1 MCNKSNKC
9 NECDNRIISCGCK
22 DPVNLKCTY
31 YKGDTLMPLQIEDDM
46 DGETIIKIIND
57 YLKDLIIDLQ
67 VDPTIIESIGTGSE
81 IYKGLSTGFRHQ
93 IRSLVEGVGITIE
106 ETEEEIKISVSSEFL
121 TQIESVG
128 TGEEI
133 FKGLFGGIH
142 QFRSIGSSDDSV
154 RVTTSGDGNTVDLKV
169 TIPEIP
175 TLDYPVIESEDIG
188 DSTQGVSLRKDVLGK
203 KIGIRRLQSP
213 DFIILETPEGSIEIK
228 SAGGGSN
235 STDWFLD
242 VNFVRPSNWGQSQ
255 NPKEVITYSTSML
268 EIAPGIYTNGQEV
281 KVPKGTLNDPFKT
294 YEEYLL
300 KRIYGA
306 GGGGTGTPSKV
317 NPRYPQMT
325 LQILSGVTTASEI
338 EVNSTI
344 LRLRNKT
351 PIYYTGTREYA
362 IDYKSIYDAMPVDGA
377 GKALYP
383 MINSIMGEGYITRET
398 GFGLVRA
405 KAGSKTLGAVA
416 ALDVVGEGDYG
427 IIFQE
432 GANLSNFV
440 PIFKAD
446 GVTRLMNGGFEVS
459 GWQGQPP
466 VTPLILI
473 EGVSPNWWT
482 STFNGTKVFIQTK
495 TQVGIELKNKA
506 SLTSSADKFM
516 YQVINQYIGYEKI
529 LLDTAAFTTEE
540 RALVNYYSPVSAPVN
555 NPGIFYKPY
564 DTYSIF
570 KLNEETQVRI
580 ENLKTE
586 ANGFHAFAAMNTV
599 EQANKSDFSVLV
611 SLSNIGGGG
620 TINLLKKYG
629 SDGYFTMSNGQS
641 VSPYF
646 NLIEGDGTNNF
657 TLNLKNISL
666 TAKNYKK
673 DINNLIIQAGGTL
686 TSINGFPILSPLPI
700 YANNTDALVDLVP
713 GMLYKEVVTGVVK
726 QVV

>member
-1 MCNKSNKC
+1 MCKDCNKNKSNL
-9 NECDNRIISCGCK
+9 CGCNPK
-22 DPVNLKCTY
+22 VDLKCTLY
-31 YKGDTLMPLQIEDDM
+31 TGVTLEPLHIT
-46 DGETIIKIIND
+46 DGMNGEQIIKIIND
-57 YLKDLIIDLQ
+57 YLKDLIIDL
-67 VDPTIIESIGTGSE
+67 DIEPTILQNVGSGFELYKGFSGDRRHEIKTILEGEGIIIEEVNENELLLRVDKTFIENNTKITINNVGIGEDVFKGKESN
-81 IYKGLSTGFRHQ
+81 IYKFR
-93 IRSLVEGVGITIE
+93 RL
-106 ETEEEIKISVSSEFL
+106 K
-121 TQIESVG
+121 
-128 TGEEI
+128 
-133 FKGLFGGIH
+133 
-142 QFRSIGSSDDSV
+142 SSD
-154 RVTTSGDGNTVDLKV
+154 GTVNINVVDDNESLDI
-169 TIPEIP
+169 TAEIPEV
-175 TLDYPVIESEDIG
+175 DYPVIESEDIG

-213 DFIILETPEGSIEIK
+213 DFIISETPEGSIEIK

-242 VNFVRPSNWGQSQ
+242 QYFVRPSNWGQSQ

-281 KVPKGTLNDPFKT
+281 KVPNGTLNDPFKT

-317 NPRYPQMT
+317 NPRYPSMT
-325 LQILSGVTTASEI
+325 LQILSGVATASEI
-338 EVNSTI
+338 EVNNTL

-377 GKALYP
+377 GKALYH
-383 MINSIMGEGYITRET
+383 MTNMIMGEGYITRET

-405 KAGSKTLGAVA
+405 KAGSKTLHGAS

-440 PIFKAD
+440 PIFKVD
-446 GVTRLMNGGFEVS
+446 GVTRLMNGEFEVS

-473 EGVSPNWWT
+473 EGIGTWWA

-506 SLTSSADKFM
+506 TLTSSADKFM

-529 LLDTAAFTTEE
+529 LLDTDAFTTEE
-540 RALVNYYSPVSAPVN
+540 RALVKYYSPVSATVS

-570 KLNEETQVRI
+570 KLNEETEIRI

-586 ANGFHAFAAMNTV
+586 ANGFHAFGAMNTV

-629 SDGYFTMSNGQS
+629 SDGSFTMSNGQS
-641 VSPYF
+641 VNAYF

-673 DINNLIIQAGGTL
+673 DINNLAIQPGGTL
-686 TSINGFPILSPLPI
+686 TTINGLPILSPLPI

-713 GMLYKEVVTGVVK
+713 GMLYKEIATGVVK